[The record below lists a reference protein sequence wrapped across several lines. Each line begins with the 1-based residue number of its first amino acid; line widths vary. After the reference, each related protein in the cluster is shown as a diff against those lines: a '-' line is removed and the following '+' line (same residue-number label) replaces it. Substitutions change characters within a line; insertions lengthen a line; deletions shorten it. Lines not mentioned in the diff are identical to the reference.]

1 MKKRY
6 FLLLFI
12 FASSFLKAQ
21 PTIYINLFG
30 GSEITRDVKT
40 VFVDPGYEAK
50 DSAGNI
56 YTTSVVVTGTL
67 NMNIIGTY
75 NLKYSIPLNIG
86 NATSVFRIVHVV
98 DRIKPVINLVGPN
111 PYYHPQHQQY
121 VDPGVMLNDNYYTDA
136 QMRLPQYFQPD
147 YSKVSNDTPGYYFVI
162 YKLTDPSGNVAD
174 SVTRMIIVNERAP
187 GINEVNN
194 SLNFDV
200 YPNPVSDF
208 IYIENKEP
216 NCEMQSLNILDITGK
231 QVLSQ
236 NVTKEKIT
244 DYKLD
249 IGKLENGIYLL
260 QIETNQGI
268 YLKKILVSR

>member
-50 DSAGNI
+50 DSAGND
-56 YTTSVVVTGTL
+56 YTTSVVVTGTV

-75 NLKYSIPLNIG
+75 NLKYSIPANIG
-86 NATSVFRIVHVV
+86 NTAPVFRIVHVV
-98 DRIKPVINLVGPN
+98 DRIAPVINLLGAN

-121 VDPGVMLNDNYYTDA
+121 VDPGITINDNYYNET
-136 QMRLPQYFQPD
+136 QLLPLLVIDTLKRDNFGSY
-147 YSKVSNDTPGYYFVI
+147 KVT
-162 YKLTDPSGNVAD
+162 YKLTDPSGNVAN
-174 SVTRMIIVNERAP
+174 SLSRLVIIQDV
-187 GINEVNN
+187 GINELNN

-216 NCEMQSLNILDITGK
+216 NCEMQSLKILDITGK

-260 QIETNQGI
+260 QIETNEGI

>member
-12 FASSFLKAQ
+12 FAASFVKAQ
-21 PTIYINLFG
+21 PTIYINLHG
-30 GSEITRDVKT
+30 VIDYTVDVKT

-50 DSAGNI
+50 DSAGND
-56 YTTSVVVTGTL
+56 YTSSVVVTGTV
-67 NMNIIGTY
+67 NMNLIGTY
-75 NLKYSIPLNIG
+75 ISTYSISANVGKASPQK
-86 NATSVFRIVHVV
+86 RYVHVV
-98 DRIKPVINLVGPN
+98 DRIAPVINLLGAN

-121 VDPGVMLNDNYYTDA
+121 VDPGITIIDNYYNEA
-136 QMRLPQYFQPD
+136 QLLPLLVIDTLKLDNLGSY
-147 YSKVSNDTPGYYFVI
+147 KVT
-162 YKLTDPSGNVAD
+162 YKLTDPSGNVAN
-174 SVTRMIIVNERAP
+174 SVSRLVIIQYL
-187 GINEVNN
+187 GINEIKN
-194 SLNFDV
+194 SLNFNV

-216 NCEMQSLNILDITGK
+216 NCEMQSLKILDITGK
-231 QVLSQ
+231 QVFSQ

-260 QIETNQGI
+260 QIETNEGI
-268 YLKKILVSR
+268 YLKKILVRR